1 MEAIRK
7 IVSVDMLSPIVNL
20 PWKKDMQVEVIIIPV
35 EEEIPRQKNFL
46 ENFKEYSP
54 ALNVTKLS
62 DKFRGVFSKEAGKS
76 FMEHTKNMRE
86 EWDSI

>member
-1 MEAIRK
+1 MEAVRR

-20 PWKKDMQVEVIIIPV
+20 PWKKDMQVEVIILPI
-35 EEEIPRQKNFL
+35 EEQTISFECSTTQKIN
-46 ENFKEYSP
+46 
-54 ALNVTKLS
+54 KLS